1 MENSNLKRINELAA
15 KAKTEGLTPEEI
27 EERRVLR
34 EAYLAEFRA
43 GMKGILDNTSVK
55 YPDGSKKALSE
66 FKNKKK

>member
-15 KAKTEGLTPEEI
+15 KAKTVGLTDAET

-43 GMKGILDNTSVK
+43 SMTGILDNTSIK
-55 YPDGSKKALSE
+55 YPDGTKVPL
-66 FKNKKK
+66 KKKTE